1 MRAKRVNRASRDGWW
16 ILIVLMFFFYFEEC
30 EIMKEIS
37 MSRTTQVYI
46 CDYEAGS
53 LKREKWCHCERKE
66 KFMLQIN
73 VSNDCFSKCMTKF
86 YWNYGIE
93 WTKTSA
99 FLSLSLSSFLV
110 SFDIFA
116 YMVFGLVFKCSYQ
129 KPSNVYIILNIP
141 FHFISIY

>member
-1 MRAKRVNRASRDGWW
+1 MLIESKESKSSIKGWMVD
-16 ILIVLMFFFYFEEC
+16 INCVDVFFYFEEC

-73 VSNDCFSKCMTKF
+73 GSNDCFSKCMTKF

-93 WTKTSA
+93 
-99 FLSLSLSSFLV
+99 
-110 SFDIFA
+110 
-116 YMVFGLVFKCSYQ
+116 
-129 KPSNVYIILNIP
+129 
-141 FHFISIY
+141 